1 MEERGIYPGS
11 ITDTQRKEFN
21 EAVGLAA
28 YVKGVSCSINSY
40 PYTRAVNGWSS
51 GNYTMIFF

>member
-1 MEERGIYPGS
+1 MEERGIHPGS

-28 YVKGVSCSINSY
+28 YVKDVSCSINSY
-40 PYTRAVNGWSS
+40 PYTPAVNGWGS
-51 GNYTMIFF
+51 GNILCF